1 MAEKKSKVPADELE
15 QSMQGEQPDD
25 AKKSRSKPKAAP
37 KKTQSGTRAKSS
49 KKAAEDDGDVK
60 EKTKFATQSSPS
72 DEPVVSIAER
82 RDAQTESDKA
92 KNHLLDLMESYKAE
106 RVLTDFVQ
114 GVERI
119 NGSFAAVL
127 YHGDF
132 KVIIPATE
140 AIIPPKDYRGKDPEV
155 VHRYMLT
162 KRLGTE
168 FDYIVKG
175 MDPETGIAVASR
187 LDAMKARQKEYYFT
201 RDWDGNNKIYEGI
214 LAEAR
219 IVSVIKSGIFVDL
232 FGAECFISM
241 KELSYQRIIDAS
253 AYFRPGQRIIVR
265 ILKVDRS
272 DRSSVKVAA
281 SVKRAQQNPFE
292 KAIQKYSVGSHY
304 IGTVTMVDENGVF
317 VAMEGGVDCLCD
329 YPKRG
334 RPPIGS
340 QVTVKILGIDRGKQR
355 IWGVITH
362 TTSVI

>member
-1 MAEKKSKVPADELE
+1 MAEKKSKVPAEELE

-60 EKTKFATQSSPS
+60 EKTRFATQSSPS

-175 MDPETGIAVASR
+175 MDPETGIAV
-187 LDAMKARQKEYYFT
+187 
-201 RDWDGNNKIYEGI
+201 
-214 LAEAR
+214 
-219 IVSVIKSGIFVDL
+219 
-232 FGAECFISM
+232 
-241 KELSYQRIIDAS
+241 ELVADET
-253 AYFRPGQRIIVR
+253 
-265 ILKVDRS
+265 LT
-272 DRSSVKVAA
+272 VKVHNDKITIEEPPKTGDESNMALWFGLLA
-281 SVKRAQQNPFE
+281 LSCFGMV
-292 KAIQKYSVGSHY
+292 
-304 IGTVTMVDENGVF
+304 GTVIYGR
-317 VAMEGGVDCLCD
+317 
-329 YPKRG
+329 KRK
-334 RPPIGS
+334 REDAE
-340 QVTVKILGIDRGKQR
+340 V
-355 IWGVITH
+355 
-362 TTSVI
+362 

>member
-1 MAEKKSKVPADELE
+1 MALKKPKAPAEELE
-15 QSMQGEQPDD
+15 QTVQGEQPDD
-25 AKKSRSKPKAAP
+25 AKKTRAKSKAAP
-37 KKTQSGTRAKSS
+37 KKSQSGTKAKTS
-49 KKAAEDDGDVK
+49 KKAEDVDDVN
-60 EKTKFATQSSPS
+60 EKKKYVTQSSPI
-72 DEPVVSIAER
+72 DEPVISIAER
-82 RDAQTESDKA
+82 RDAQTESDKV
-92 KNHLLDLMESYKAE
+92 KNQLLDLMESYKAE

-114 GVERI
+114 GVEKI

-132 KVIIPATE
+132 KVIIPAME

-241 KELSYQRIIDAS
+241 KELSYQRIIDAG

-292 KAIQKYSVGSHY
+292 KAIQKYSAGSHY

>member
-1 MAEKKSKVPADELE
+1 MATKKNQAPAEELE
-15 QSMQGEQPDD
+15 QTMQGEQPDD
-25 AKKSRSKPKAAP
+25 AKKTRARSKAAS
-37 KKTQSGTRAKSS
+37 KKTQSGAKTKSS
-49 KKAAEDDGDVK
+49 KKTGEDDGDTK
-60 EKTKFATQSSPS
+60 EKSRFVTQSSAL

-92 KNHLLDLMESYKAE
+92 KNQLLDLMESYKAE
-106 RVLTDFVQ
+106 RILTDFVQ
-114 GVERI
+114 GVEKI

-175 MDPETGIAVASR
+175 MDSETGIAVASR

-241 KELSYQRIIDAS
+241 KELSYQRIIDAG

-272 DRSSVKVAA
+272 DRSNVKIAA
-281 SVKRAQQNPFE
+281 SVKRAQKNPFE

-304 IGTVTMVDENGVF
+304 IGTVTMVDPNGVF
-317 VAMEGGVDCLCD
+317 IAMDGGVDCLCD

-362 TTSVI
+362 TTTAI

>member
-1 MAEKKSKVPADELE
+1 MALKKPKATEELKQNPQAD
-15 QSMQGEQPDD
+15 QPDD
-25 AKKSRSKPKAAP
+25 AKKTRAKSKAAP
-37 KKTQSGTRAKSS
+37 KKSQSGTKAKTS
-49 KKAAEDDGDVK
+49 KKPAEDGGEVK
-60 EKTKFATQSSPS
+60 EKNRYVTQTSPI

-82 RDAQTESDKA
+82 RDAQTESDKT
-92 KNHLLDLMESYKAE
+92 KNQLLDLMESYKAE
-106 RVLTDFVQ
+106 RVLTDFVR
-114 GVERI
+114 GVEKI
-119 NGSFAAVL
+119 NGSYAAIL

-132 KVIIPATE
+132 KVIIPAME
-140 AIIPPKDYRGKDPEV
+140 AITPPKDYRGKDPEV

-201 RDWDGNNKIYEGI
+201 RNWDGNNKLYEGI

-219 IVSVIKSGIFVDL
+219 VISVIKSGIFVDL
-232 FGAECFISM
+232 FGAECFISL
-241 KELSYQRIIDAS
+241 KELSYQRIIDAG
-253 AYFRPGQRIIVR
+253 AYYRPGQRVIVR

-272 DRSSVKVAA
+272 DRNNAKVAA

-292 KAIQKYSVGSHY
+292 KAIQRYVIGSHY
-304 IGTVTMVDENGVF
+304 IGIVTMVDPNGVF
-317 VAMEGGVDCLCD
+317 VALEGGIDCLCD
-329 YPKRG
+329 YPRRG

-340 QVTVKILGIDRGKQR
+340 QVTVKVLGIDRGKQR

-362 TTSVI
+362 TSTAI